1 MHEPPLDHFGRP
13 DSGTAFAFAATEAG
27 VRSAMEKMRDVLR
40 AHDLGAMNVGLAE
53 IVLAETCNNI
63 VEHAYDNTGN
73 GEIKISL
80 RYTGGLLIAELTD
93 WGKPMP
99 GLEPPP
105 KKTHDLD
112 AALSDLP
119 EGGFGWG
126 LIRDMTSSLI
136 YRRLEDRNFLRLMME
151 MTPETP

>member
-1 MHEPPLDHFGRP
+1 VHEPPLDHFGRP

-80 RYTGGLLIAELTD
+80 RCTGGPLIAELTD
-93 WGKPMP
+93 PYTQ
-99 GLEPPP
+99 
-105 KKTHDLD
+105 THLGTHWIF
-112 AALSDLP
+112 APRAIGMAHVS
-119 EGGFGWG
+119 
-126 LIRDMTSSLI
+126 R
-136 YRRLEDRNFLRLMME
+136 
-151 MTPETP
+151 

>member
-80 RYTGGLLIAELTD
+80 RYTGGLLIAELIGANRCRV
-93 WGKPMP
+93 WNR
-99 GLEPPP
+99 PPR
-105 KKTHDLD
+105 KRTI
-112 AALSDLP
+112 
-119 EGGFGWG
+119 W
-126 LIRDMTSSLI
+126 T
-136 YRRLEDRNFLRLMME
+136 RRYLTCRKAVSAGV
-151 MTPETP
+151 